1 MRNKAQIIWCYRRK
15 VLTLPHIN
23 KENYANARISIGFR
37 NLLRWKLSR
46 SIEHECQQGIS
57 DATINKYLKRL
68 HDTML

>member
-1 MRNKAQIIWCYRRK
+1 MFSKKSRNFAY
-15 VLTLPHIN
+15 IN
-23 KENYANARISIGFR
+23 KDNYANAKISIGFR
-37 NLLRWKLSR
+37 NLLRGKLSR